1 MTILEMGEKL
11 AKEIDERIEGN
22 VVSAVIYGTE
32 IQGDP
37 DKAKDCNMVIVL
49 DHVGLDEMKAIHDI
63 VNEHKDECVKE
74 PLVLEKPD
82 IEGMGDSVPHSIL
95 DVFTSYQTVYG
106 KSFFKGISSFSHE
119 HLRAQMEQMLREN
132 LITARKRF
140 NKALKGGKRVDDEL
154 IYIKNILKRC
164 IKYYMIF
171 QKPWLTDEGE
181 KWVDFL
187 EEFNPNNI
195 VLRDLSMNDPS
206 RLSEE
211 DKLKLASAYIED
223 GIKPLLKKVDEMG
236 PDAEN
241 KRSMTNQ

>member
-1 MTILEMGEKL
+1 MTILEMGEKI
-11 AKEIDERIEGN
+11 AKEIDDKIDGK
-22 VVSAVIYGTE
+22 VISAVVYGTE

-49 DHVGLDEMKAIHDI
+49 DKVGLRELKI
-63 VNEHKDECVKE
+63 VEEIAQSQKLDCVKT
-74 PLVLEKPD
+74 PLVLELAD
-82 IEGMGDSVPHSIL
+82 IEGMGDSVPYSIL

-106 KSFFKGISSFSHE
+106 KSFFKGISSISHE

-132 LITARKRF
+132 LITARKRLM
-140 NKALKGGKRVDDEL
+140 KALKEGGRIDDEI

-171 QKPWLTDEGE
+171 QKPWLTDDSD

-187 EEFNPNNI
+187 DEFNPSNI
-195 VLRDLSMNDPS
+195 LLRDLSMNDPTK
-206 RLSEE
+206 LSQA
-211 DKLKLASAYIED
+211 DKFKLASAFIED

-236 PDAEN
+236 PDVEN
-241 KRSMTNQ
+241 RRSLQNP

>member
-1 MTILEMGEKL
+1 MTILEMGEQL
-11 AKEIDERIEGN
+11 AAEIDDRIPGK

-37 DKAKDCNMVIVL
+37 DEAKDCNMVIVL
-49 DHVGLDEMKAIHDI
+49 DHIGLEEMEIIHDI
-63 VNEHKDECVKE
+63 MKEHRKDCVKE
-74 PLVLEKPD
+74 PLILEQPD
-82 IEGMGDSVPHSIL
+82 VEGMGDSVPHAVL
-95 DVFTSYQTVYG
+95 DVFTSYQTVFG
-106 KSFFKGISSFSHE
+106 RSFFKGISSFSHE

-140 NKALKGGKRVDDEL
+140 MKALSGGKSLDNEL

-181 KWVDFL
+181 KWIDFL
-187 EEFNPNNI
+187 EEFNPNNL
-195 VLRDLSMNDPS
+195 VLRDLSMGDPS
-206 RLSEE
+206 KMSQE

-236 PDAEN
+236 PDSEN
-241 KRSMTNQ
+241 KRSVQNP